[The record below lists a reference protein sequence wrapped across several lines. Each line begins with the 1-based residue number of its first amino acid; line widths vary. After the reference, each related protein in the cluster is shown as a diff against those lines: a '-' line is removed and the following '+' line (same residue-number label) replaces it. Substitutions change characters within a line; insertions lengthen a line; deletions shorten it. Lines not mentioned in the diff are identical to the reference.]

1 MAMKN
6 IQIPRRLNMRILLS
20 SVLIPMFLL
29 LFIACEK
36 EITIDIPKPDP
47 KIVIE
52 GWIENGFPARVII
65 TKSAPYFDPIDSATL
80 ANSLVTNATV
90 TVSDGIISENL
101 VIGLNPE
108 YFPYV
113 MYMGNTLIGEVG
125 KTYYL
130 TVVVDGNTYTS
141 ETTLLQPLQLDSVW
155 FGLEPGKD
163 SLGYIWGIGNDNAAT
178 EDFYRM
184 LTKRIGKDAGFVPM
198 LGSTW
203 EDKYFNGQQFTFSI
217 FRGEASYLMET
228 PAEEE
233 GQFGFFKI
241 GDSVIVKL
249 SCITDPVYQF
259 WSAAEAET
267 FSGGNPFS
275 SPALIPTN
283 IKGGALGVWSG
294 YASTTDTV
302 VASY

>member
-1 MAMKN
+1 MKN
-6 IQIPRRLNMRILLS
+6 KITSTYNKLRILLGS
-20 SVLIPMFLL
+20 FLILGSLGF
-29 LFIACEK
+29 FASCEK
-36 EITIDIPKPDP
+36 EITIDIPEPDP

-65 TKSAPYFDPIDSATL
+65 TKSAPYFDPIDSSTL
-80 ANSLVTNATV
+80 ANSLITTAVV
-90 TVSDGIISENL
+90 TVSDGSTTETL
-101 VIGLNPE
+101 PIGINTE

-113 MYMGNTLIGEVG
+113 MYMGSSIIGQIG

-130 TVVVDGNTYTS
+130 TVTVDGNTYTS
-141 ETTLLQPLQLDSVW
+141 ETTILAPLALDSVW
-155 FGLEPGKD
+155 FSVEPGKD
-163 SLGYIWGIGNDNAAT
+163 SLGYVWGIGTDDAAT
-178 EDFYRM
+178 EDYYRM
-184 LTKRIGKDAGFVPM
+184 LTKRLGKDAGFVPM

-217 FRGEASYLMET
+217 YRGEASYLMET
-228 PAEEE
+228 PTNEE
-233 GQFGFFKI
+233 GEFGFFKI
-241 GDSVIVKL
+241 GDSVVVKL
-249 SCITDPVYQF
+249 SRVTEDVYNF

-275 SPALIPTN
+275 SPALIPSN

-294 YASTTDTV
+294 YGSSLDTV